1 MLVAITD
8 VLPEYLVQ
16 FMTNDVFGTT
26 QCQQLDNLQ
35 CNTSL
40 LNDGQTKRQMIKYG
54 ALVGLV
60 AAVAVCL
67 IIILID
73 RMDTR
78 LRNVDVVTQK
88 FDLPVLGVIPRI
100 ETNIEQSDP
109 TDPNNTKNSSNTK
122 TTENKKAGA
131 TK

>member
-1 MLVAITD
+1 
-8 VLPEYLVQ
+8 
-16 FMTNDVFGTT
+16 
-26 QCQQLDNLQ
+26 
-35 CNTSL
+35 
-40 LNDGQTKRQMIKYG
+40 MIKYG